1 MAVRDAGFKPIQYA
15 GTSGGSIIA
24 MLAACGMDLD
34 DMHTLTMTTDWSDML
49 TFSPWSLIANKGYC
63 SGDTLLNWMIDKS
76 DGKTFAELDTDLVIM
91 ASDITNAAPFE
102 FSRRTTP
109 NVKVAFAAR
118 ASASIPVAYAPVEY
132 NGCLLEDGGVENNIP
147 ADKLILDSVP
157 RLGIQL
163 VSKSAPLTPGGHSF
177 LSTLPRLVNMLLDAN
192 ENTHVDLE
200 EQEGTHFAFVETG
213 FANGLD
219 RNTSSASVM
228 MQLSQQRIRKR
239 TTCVGKSRYRI
250 GTRSQNMTTI
260 QIDFWDLVRM
270 GGAVVAFLIGA
281 FWVLIVMMVRQFKAD
296 LKRRFEELE
305 KARKEANEHADDRLD
320 KLSAQQVEANTRATE
335 RLDQLEVLQRA
346 TDKDIL
352 MLRAELP
359 DKYVRTRRRHPLGD
373 GITRQA
379 RWFGDAHGSLFW
391 EEYQC
396 LT

>member
-1 MAVRDAGFKPIQYA
+1 MTSSTVQARKLANLAHALGNLSALSKAIRLALSGSGFKFPAHVGALMAVRDAGFKPIQYA

-109 NVKVAFAAR
+109 NVKVALAAR

-132 NGCLLEDGGVENNIP
+132 NGYLLEDGGVENNIP

-219 RNTSSASVM
+219 RNMSASVM
-228 MQLSQQRIRKR
+228 MQLRNN
-239 TTCVGKSRYRI
+239 GY
-250 GTRSQNMTTI
+250 
-260 QIDFWDLVRM
+260 
-270 GGAVVAFLIGA
+270 A
-281 FWVLIVMMVRQFKAD
+281 
-296 LKRRFEELE
+296 
-305 KARKEANEHADDRLD
+305 
-320 KLSAQQVEANTRATE
+320 SAQRA
-335 RLDQLEVLQRA
+335 LASLA
-346 TDKDIL
+346 T
-352 MLRAELP
+352 A
-359 DKYVRTRRRHPLGD
+359 
-373 GITRQA
+373 
-379 RWFGDAHGSLFW
+379 
-391 EEYQC
+391 
-396 LT
+396 